1 MTFDYTNKAWIRK
14 HRISLKRTSYDAVN
28 YEFMTESPVN
38 VISFDSFKEEYLSNR
53 ELDVNLANSVD
64 ALTANGEYTYLIEFK
79 NGNEI
84 DIHQVENKLK
94 DSVIILC
101 DEWGRTVSDTRK
113 EVVFVLVYNK
123 LLPAADRRAISM
135 ANKSGKPH
143 KHFGLNKANMYVK
156 KTLIYSKSELEMKM
170 LPRLKS
176 I

>member
-1 MTFDYTNKAWIRK
+1 MTFDYTNKAWIRN
-14 HRISLKRTSYDAVN
+14 HRTSLKRTSYDAVN

-84 DIHQVENKLK
+84 DIRQVENKLK

-101 DEWGRTVSDTRK
+101 DEWGRTVSDTQKRSS
-113 EVVFVLVYNK
+113 LCSS
-123 LLPAADRRAISM
+123 L
-135 ANKSGKPH
+135 
-143 KHFGLNKANMYVK
+143 
-156 KTLIYSKSELEMKM
+156 
-170 LPRLKS
+170 
-176 I
+176 